1 MGETRGIVDV
11 NQSSQQKILLVSVLQ
26 HATKRKGLS
35 QYLGR
40 HEENYELGII
50 NYELL
55 DEMPRVLDAKYQ
67 FIRA

>member
-40 HEENYELGII
+40 HKENYELGII
-50 NYELL
+50 NYEL
-55 DEMPRVLDAKYQ
+55 
-67 FIRA
+67 I